1 MCNILEN
8 NIPTV
13 YVLEN
18 GETVYLHLEKDGSVL
33 KLQNE
38 VVREKGSSK
47 LAPGTRTFSMKEKIN
62 STLRPKAVEEAV
74 CVTNVYAESKQEVVD
89 DKDSLLI
96 NVQQGQ
102 NCIIGFMDKQ
112 NENFMGGMLIS
123 TFSEPVSYGDRGFW
137 ENSIAP
143 NKLEEYCDRY
153 GKTNLSQVKEAFE
166 AQNMPAEPMPIFG
179 TTTDVVQ
186 E

>member
-47 LAPGTRTFSMKEKIN
+47 LAPGSRTFSMKEKIN
-62 STLRPKAVEEAV
+62 STLRPSAVQEAV
-74 CVTNVYAESKQEVVD
+74 CVTSIYSDDRQVAVN
-89 DKDSLLI
+89 DKDALFI

-102 NCIIGFMDKQ
+102 NCIVGFMDNQ
-112 NENFMGGMLIS
+112 NENFMGGILVS
-123 TFSEPVSYGDRGFW
+123 TYSEPVSYSERGFW
-137 ENSIAP
+137 ENSVSH
-143 NKLEEYCDRY
+143 NKIEEYSERY
-153 GKTNLSQVKEAFE
+153 GTTNLTQVKEAFE
-166 AQNMPAEPMPIFG
+166 AQNMPFEPMPVFG
-179 TTTDVVQ
+179 TTTDVTQ